1 MPAGAW
7 PAAAAATSA
16 PLSAAVRAAMRT
28 LGGLLHRAHRPH
40 STTSTTTA
48 ASDAAAAAASSTS
61 SSSSSHTLHDYNRLL
76 AAFAQDGDG
85 DAALRVLRRMRLSS
99 PACAPTAVSYTSAM
113 SALAKAGR
121 PADAASLFDDML
133 ANGVTPDRAAFS
145 LLLHVYSSH
154 LHLPGAAHSVLLWMT
169 RLGLPPTPIDYTDL
183 IFSFCSA
190 GRLADALQLL
200 DEMRALNY
208 PLTPH
213 TFAPILK
220 VFCDN
225 ADIQAAEELISS
237 MRWSGCLPDVVIYN
251 IYIQGLCKMGY
262 FDAVEQVID
271 ESSQNGWVPDAVTY
285 STYVAGLCRFGFIE
299 EALRRLEIMVA
310 KGLQLTVV
318 GLNILLDYV
327 AQDLDMWAGKEV
339 LERCQELGFVVDVVT
354 YNTVMDHFSK
364 KGKWLRVLKLF
375 TDLLKKPIPPNVQTY
390 NILVSCLCRAGKFQ
404 FAKFVFSSKGFVADT
419 VTCNILIH
427 EFYEAGKE
435 GELDFLFADV
445 NAGKISPDT
454 ITYNTLVDC
463 LFRSGR
469 RSEAA
474 NFVRHIDDGYPTE
487 PVAHLTYWLVRSGN
501 IREALR
507 LFDDMQI
514 KGLVLD
520 SRIYA
525 NVIKAFCRRGPAECS
540 DMSQLCSVLDR
551 MLGIG

>member
-28 LGGLLHRAHRPH
+28 LRGLLPRTHRPH
-40 STTSTTTA
+40 STTTTD
-48 ASDAAAAAASSTS
+48 SDAAAAAASS
-61 SSSSSHTLHDYNRLL
+61 SSSHTLQDYNRLL
-76 AAFAQDGDG
+76 AAFARDGDG

-99 PACAPTAVSYTSAM
+99 PACAPTAVSYTSVM

-133 ANGVTPDRAAFS
+133 ANGVAPDRAAFS

-154 LHLPGAAHSVLLWMT
+154 LHLPAAAHSVLLWMT

-183 IFSFCSA
+183 IFSFCRA

-213 TFAPILK
+213 AFAPILK
-220 VFCDN
+220 AFCDN
-225 ADIQAAEELISS
+225 ADIQAAEALISS

-251 IYIQGLCKMGY
+251 IYIQGLCKMGH

-285 STYVAGLCRFGFIE
+285 STYVAGLCRFGYIE
-299 EALRRLEIMVA
+299 EALQQLEIMVA

-375 TDLLKKPIPPNVQTY
+375 TDLLKKPIIPNVQTY

-404 FAKFVFSSKGFVADT
+404 FVKFVFSSKGFVADT

-435 GELDFLFADV
+435 GELGFLFADV
-445 NAGKISPDT
+445 NAGKIFPDT

-469 RSEAA
+469 RSEAV

-507 LFDDMQI
+507 LFDEMQI

-520 SRIYA
+520 SSIYA
-525 NVIKAFCRRGPAECS
+525 NVIKAFCRKGPTECS

>member
-16 PLSAAVRAAMRT
+16 AVRAAMRT
-28 LGGLLHRAHRPH
+28 VGGLLPLAHRPH
-40 STTSTTTA
+40 PTTTA
-48 ASDAAAAAASSTS
+48 AA

-76 AAFAQDGDG
+76 AALARDGDG
-85 DAALRVLRRMRLSS
+85 DGALRVLRRMRLSS
-99 PACAPTAVSYTSAM
+99 SPACAPTAASYTSAM
-113 SALAKAGR
+113 SALAKADR

-133 ANGVTPDRAAFS
+133 SHGVAPDRAAFS

-154 LHLPGAAHSVLLWMT
+154 LHLPAAAHSVLLWMS

-183 IFSFCSA
+183 IFSFCRA

-213 TFAPILK
+213 TFAPILQA
-220 VFCDN
+220 FCEN
-225 ADIQAAEELISS
+225 ADIQAADILISS
-237 MRWSGCLPDVVIYN
+237 MRCSGCHPDVVIYN
-251 IYIQGLCKMGY
+251 IYIQGLCKMGD
-262 FDAVEQVID
+262 FDAVERVID
-271 ESSQNGWVPDAVTY
+271 ESARNGWVPDAVTY
-285 STYVAGLCRFGFIE
+285 STYVAGLCRFRYIE
-299 EALRRLEIMVA
+299 KAFQQLEIMVA

-354 YNTVMDHFSK
+354 YNTVMDHFCK

-375 TDLLKKPIPPNVQTY
+375 TDLLKKPITPNVQTY
-390 NILVSCLCRAGKFQ
+390 NIFISCLCRAGKFQ

-427 EFYEAGKE
+427 EFYEARKE
-435 GELDFLFADV
+435 AELGFLFSDV
-445 NAGKISPDT
+445 NAGKIAPDT

-469 RSEAA
+469 RLDAA
-474 NFVRHIDDGYPTE
+474 NFVRHIDDGYPSE
-487 PVAHLTYWLVRSGN
+487 PVARLTYWLVRSGN
-501 IREALR
+501 TCEVLR
-507 LFDDMQI
+507 LFDDIQI
-514 KGLVLD
+514 KGRVLD
-520 SRIYA
+520 SRIFA
-525 NVIKAFCRRGPAECS
+525 NVIKAFCRKGPAECS
-540 DMSQLCSVLDR
+540 EMSQLCSILDR

>member
-1 MPAGAW
+1 
-7 PAAAAATSA
+7 
-16 PLSAAVRAAMRT
+16 MRT
-28 LGGLLHRAHRPH
+28 LGSLLPRAHRPH
-40 STTSTTTA
+40 STTATTTTA
-48 ASDAAAAAASSTS
+48 ASDAAAA
-61 SSSSSHTLHDYNRLL
+61 SSSSSHTLHDFNRLL
-76 AAFAQDGDG
+76 AAFARDGDG

-99 PACAPTAVSYTSAM
+99 PVCAPTAVSYTSAM

-133 ANGVTPDRAAFS
+133 ANGVDPDRAAFS

-154 LHLPGAAHSVLLWMT
+154 LHLPAAAHSVLLWMS
-169 RLGLPPTPIDYTDL
+169 RLGLRPTPIDYTDL
-183 IFSFCSA
+183 VFSFCRA

-220 VFCDN
+220 AFCDN
-225 ADIQAAEELISS
+225 ADIQGANALITS
-237 MRWSGCLPDVVIYN
+237 MRCSGCPPDAVIYN
-251 IYIQGLCKMGY
+251 IYIHGL
-262 FDAVEQVID
+262 F
-271 ESSQNGWVPDAVTY
+271 TY
-285 STYVAGLCRFGFIE
+285 STYVAGLCRFGYIE
-299 EALRRLEIMVA
+299 EAFRQLEIMVA

-354 YNTVMDHFSK
+354 YNTVMDHFCK

-375 TDLLKKPIPPNVQTY
+375 TDLLKKPITPNVQTY
-390 NILVSCLCRAGKFQ
+390 NILISCLCRAGKFQ

-427 EFYEAGKE
+427 EFYEARKE
-435 GELDFLFADV
+435 DELGFLFADV
-445 NAGKISPDT
+445 TAGKIAPDT
-454 ITYNTLVDC
+454 VTYNTLVDC

-501 IREALR
+501 AREALR
-507 LFDDMQI
+507 LFDDIQI

-520 SRIYA
+520 SRIFA
-525 NVIKAFCRRGPAECS
+525 NVIKAFCRKGPTECS

-551 MLGIG
+551 MLGIV

>member
-16 PLSAAVRAAMRT
+16 PLSASVRAAMRT
-28 LGGLLHRAHRPH
+28 LGGLLPRAHRPH
-40 STTSTTTA
+40 STT
-48 ASDAAAAAASSTS
+48 ASDAAAAAAAS

-76 AAFAQDGDG
+76 DTFARDGDG

-99 PACAPTAVSYTSAM
+99 PACAPTVVSYTSAM

-133 ANGVTPDRAAFS
+133 ANGVAPDRSAFS

-154 LHLPGAAHSVLLWMT
+154 LHLPAAAHSVLLWMT

-183 IFSFCSA
+183 IFSFCRA

-200 DEMRALNY
+200 DEMRTLNY

-220 VFCDN
+220 AFCDD
-225 ADIQAAEELISS
+225 ADIQAADALISS
-237 MRWSGCLPDVVIYN
+237 MRCSGCLSDVVIYN
-251 IYIQGLCKMGY
+251 IYIHGLCKMGY

-271 ESSQNGWVPDAVTY
+271 ESNRNGWVPDAVTY
-285 STYVAGLCRFGFIE
+285 STYIAGLCRFGYIE
-299 EALRRLEIMVA
+299 EAFQQLEILVA
-310 KGLQLTVV
+310 KGLQPTVV
-318 GLNILLDYV
+318 GLNILLDHV
-327 AQDLDMWAGKEV
+327 AQDLDMWVGKEV

-354 YNTVMDHFSK
+354 YNIVMDHFSK
-364 KGKWLRVLKLF
+364 KGKWLRALKLF
-375 TDLLKKPIPPNVQTY
+375 TDLLKKPITPNVQTY
-390 NILVSCLCRAGKFQ
+390 NILISCLCRAGKFQ
-404 FAKFVFSSKGFVADT
+404 FAKFLFSSKGFVADT

-435 GELDFLFADV
+435 DELGFLFADV
-445 NAGKISPDT
+445 NAGKIAPDT

-469 RSEAA
+469 KLEAV

-501 IREALR
+501 TPEALR
-507 LFDDMQI
+507 LFDDIQI

-520 SRIYA
+520 SKIFS
-525 NVIKAFCRRGPAECS
+525 NVIKAFCRKGPVECS

-551 MLGIG
+551 MLGVG

>member
-1 MPAGAW
+1 MSAGAW

-28 LGGLLHRAHRPH
+28 LGGLLPRAHRPH
-40 STTSTTTA
+40 STTA
-48 ASDAAAAAASSTS
+48 APSPP
-61 SSSSSHTLHDYNRLL
+61 SHTLHDYNRLL

-99 PACAPTAVSYTSAM
+99 PACPPTAVSYTAAM
-113 SALAKAGR
+113 SALAKGGR

-133 ANGVTPDRAAFS
+133 ANGVAPDRAAFS

-154 LHLPGAAHSVLLWMT
+154 LHLPAAAHSVLLWMT
-169 RLGLPPTPIDYTDL
+169 RLGLPPNPIDYTDL
-183 IFSFCSA
+183 IFSFCRA

-213 TFAPILK
+213 TFAPIIK
-220 VFCDN
+220 EFCDN
-225 ADIQAAEELISS
+225 GDIQAAEALISS
-237 MRWSGCLPDVVIYN
+237 MHCSGCLPDVVIYN
-251 IYIQGLCKMGY
+251 IYIHGLCKMGY
-262 FDAVEQVID
+262 FDAVEQVIG
-271 ESSQNGWVPDAVTY
+271 ESVRNGWVPDAVTY
-285 STYVAGLCRFGFIE
+285 STYVAGLCQFGCLE
-299 EALRRLEIMVA
+299 EAFRLLEIIVE

-327 AQDLDMWAGKEV
+327 AQDLDMWAGREV

-375 TDLLKKPIPPNVQTY
+375 TDLLKKPITPNAQTC
-390 NILVSCLCRAGKFQ
+390 NIFVSCLCRAGKFQ

-435 GELDFLFADV
+435 GELGFLFADV
-445 NAGKISPDT
+445 NTGKIAPDT

-469 RSEAA
+469 RLEAA
-474 NFVRHIDDGYPTE
+474 NFVRHIDDGYPSE

-501 IREALR
+501 TREALR
-507 LFDDMQI
+507 LFDDIQI

-520 SRIYA
+520 SKIFA
-525 NVIKAFCRRGPAECS
+525 NVIKAFCGKGRTECS
-540 DMSQLCSVLDR
+540 EMSQLCSVLDR

>member
-28 LGGLLHRAHRPH
+28 LGGLLPRAHRPH
-40 STTSTTTA
+40 STTATTTTTA
-48 ASDAAAAAASSTS
+48 SDTAA

-76 AAFAQDGDG
+76 AAFARDGDG
-85 DAALRVLRRMRLSS
+85 DAALRVLRRMLLSS

-154 LHLPGAAHSVLLWMT
+154 LHLPAAAHSVLLWMT

-183 IFSFCSA
+183 IFSFCRA

-220 VFCDN
+220 AFCDN
-225 ADIQAAEELISS
+225 ADIQAADALISS
-237 MRWSGCLPDVVIYN
+237 MRCSGCLPDVVIYN

-271 ESSQNGWVPDAVTY
+271 ESSRNGWVPDAVTY
-285 STYVAGLCRFGFIE
+285 STYVAGLCRFGYIE
-299 EALRRLEIMVA
+299 EAFRQLEIMVA

-375 TDLLKKPIPPNVQTY
+375 TDLLKKPITPNVQTY
-390 NILVSCLCRAGKFQ
+390 NILISCLCRAGKFQ
-404 FAKFVFSSKGFVADT
+404 FAKFMFSSKGFVADT

-435 GELDFLFADV
+435 GELGFLFADV
-445 NAGKISPDT
+445 NAGKIAPDT

-501 IREALR
+501 THEALR
-507 LFDDMQI
+507 LFDDIQI

-520 SRIYA
+520 SKIFA
-525 NVIKAFCRRGPAECS
+525 NVIKAFCRKGPVECS

>member
-7 PAAAAATSA
+7 PAAAAATFA

-28 LGGLLHRAHRPH
+28 LGGVLPRAHRPH
-40 STTSTTTA
+40 STTATTTTA
-48 ASDAAAAAASSTS
+48 SDAS
-61 SSSSSHTLHDYNRLL
+61 SSPSSHTLHDYNRIL
-76 AAFAQDGDG
+76 AAFARDGDG

-133 ANGVTPDRAAFS
+133 ANGVAPDRAAFS

-154 LHLPGAAHSVLLWMT
+154 LHLPAAAHSVLLWMSS
-169 RLGLPPTPIDYTDL
+169 LGLPPTPIDYTDL
-183 IFSFCSA
+183 IFSFCRA

-200 DEMRALNY
+200 DEMRALNH

-213 TFAPILK
+213 TYAPILK
-220 VFCDN
+220 AFCDN
-225 ADIQAAEELISS
+225 ADIEGADAIINS
-237 MRWSGCLPDVVIYN
+237 MRCSGCLPDVVIYN
-251 IYIQGLCKMGY
+251 IYIQGLCKMGH
-262 FDAVEQVID
+262 FDAVELVID
-271 ESSQNGWVPDAVTY
+271 QSGRNGWVPDAVTY
-285 STYVAGLCRFGFIE
+285 STYIAGLCRFGYIN
-299 EALRRLEIMVA
+299 EAFQQLEIMVA

-318 GLNILLDYV
+318 GLNILLDHV

-375 TDLLKKPIPPNVQTY
+375 TDLLKKPITPNVQTY
-390 NILVSCLCRAGKFQ
+390 NILISCLCRAGKFQ

-435 GELDFLFADV
+435 DELVFLFADME
-445 NAGKISPDT
+445 AGKIAPDT

-469 RSEAA
+469 RSEAV

-501 IREALR
+501 TREALK
-507 LFDDMQI
+507 LFDDIQI

-520 SRIYA
+520 SRIFA
-525 NVIKAFCRRGPAECS
+525 NVIKAFCRKGPTKCS

-551 MLGIG
+551 MLAIG